1 MTGGPLGAGAR
12 IALGAPSLWPVG
24 LAGFLARGGIV
35 LFALPIVALP
45 SVVGLTTFIGPN
57 SVTAAG
63 VAPRLVLLIALTTA
77 VLVVWVVVATL
88 IGAAADR
95 VLVRAVVASEPDAGR
110 ALRAPDRDLPTLFV
124 VRLVSLVPFALAV
137 GIGGARLGQV
147 GYQELVLPADSS
159 APFVI
164 RVLVG
169 APEVIAL
176 LIGGW
181 LVSELIGAC
190 AVRLAMRDDRSAA
203 RALGGAI
210 GWVVR
215 HPLRSVGTLG
225 ATVVVSV
232 IVVGPLIGLSI
243 AAWARVRDLLDDRC
257 PTARRT
263 ARGGAVRG
271 RLAVRAVRRRGGGH
285 VAQRRLESGRG
296 GGPSG
301 GWSGP
306 ARRWHPVGRSASA

>member
-243 AAWARVRDLLDDRC
+243 AAWARVRDLLMTDVR
-257 PTARRT
+257 PL
-263 ARGGAVRG
+263 GGLLGVALFVAVWLSALFVAGVVATWRSAAWS
-271 RLAVRAVRRRGGGH
+271 LAVVGDH
-285 VAQRRLESGRG
+285 RG
-296 GGPSG
+296 GGPVPPDG
-301 GWSGP
+301 GTL
-306 ARRWHPVGRSASA
+306 